1 VPPLA
6 AASLG
11 VAPGYPQLLLSAVD
25 YIYFLPP
32 TCLALVLCCL
42 LTVPTIDVAGMGT
55 AMVAGE
61 TPAICPARASLL
73 RVVTLWP
80 VLARPELL
88 GTLCY
93 GWIRDP
99 QNLYL

>member
-1 VPPLA
+1 MPPLA

-42 LTVPTIDVAGMGT
+42 LMGT